1 VAETTFVG
9 HVKDGG
15 SISRTVI
22 VNEQVSVFPLESVAV
37 HVTVF
42 TPLANREPLGG
53 VQLTLV
59 PLQLSAT
66 DASKVATASQ
76 TPTCVNSSC
85 GGGQVI
91 IGLSRSWTITAKLH
105 RFVLPL
111 GSVAT
116 QLTAVTPLANVEPAG
131 GAQTSVALQLSV
143 ALAT

>member
-1 VAETTFVG
+1 MLLG
-9 HVKDGG
+9 HVRDGG

-22 VNEQVSVFPLESVAV
+22 VKEQLSVFPPVSVAV

-53 VQLTLV
+53 VQVPLA
-59 PLQLSAT
+59 PLQLSVA

-76 TPTCVNSSC
+76 TPACVNSSC
-85 GGGQVI
+85 GCGQVI
-91 IGLSRSWTITAKLH
+91 TGFSRSWTITAKLH

-116 QLTAVTPLANVEPAG
+116 QLTAVTPLAKVEPEG
-131 GAQTSVALQLSV
+131 GAQTSVAPQLSV